1 MQTTSTRR
9 AIPNRGNKIK
19 LRDHPSRPDRSGS
32 ERQTTKDLKGDW
44 WRAAASVRNTASA
57 NAAPAPIHLVQGGIH
72 SRLSE
77 IKRVPSCTKRA
88 RDGAAESEEA
98 WQPRR
103 RAGGWWREREGG
115 DFYSR
120 GAATGSRGGG
130 PGSICPRRLFGKG
143 GRLFFF
149 EDLLVVCFVVLL
161 FMPSVHFYLP
171 FFLIKKLFSPDLKYC
186 HD

>member
-44 WRAAASVRNTASA
+44 WRAAASVRNTASG

-149 EDLLVVCFVVLL
+149 EALLVVCFALRPSFYAIRSLL
-161 FMPSVHFYLP
+161 PSL
-171 FFLIKKLFSPDLKYC
+171 FFL
-186 HD
+186 